1 MIGVCQCS
9 FFLKDC
15 YVLHLSR
22 CDCEFNKVCKTHEYL
37 DTKTCLWQKRLFH
50 KLILWCEDEM
60 LHTTETLLV
69 DK

>member
-37 DTKTCLWQKRLFH
+37 NTKTCL
-50 KLILWCEDEM
+50 
-60 LHTTETLLV
+60 
-69 DK
+69 